1 MRLNPAWIFV
11 LVFTVAVVFIYR
23 TIGALP
29 PVIAVHF
36 DMQGTANGF
45 ASRDVYRIALLFFL
59 VALPG
64 TVIAAFSLAGRR
76 APTQLKIPAR
86 DYWLAAERRDAT
98 LEFMSA
104 HGFRLASL
112 LAWFV
117 AGIHW
122 LTLDANRQLPP
133 HLASRSLL
141 IVLGLFFAG
150 LALWIAAF
158 QLRFRRP
165 RVKSDKPFGTSL

>member
-11 LVFTVAVVFIYR
+11 LVFTVAAVFIYR

-36 DMQGTANGF
+36 DLQGTANGF
-45 ASRDVYRIALLFFL
+45 ASRDGYRIALLAFL

-64 TVIAAFSLAGRR
+64 SVIAAFSLAGRR
-76 APTQLKIPAR
+76 DPTRLKIPAK
-86 DYWLAAERRDAT
+86 DFWLADERRDAT
-98 LEFMSA
+98 LKFMSA
-104 HGFRLASL
+104 HGFRLSSL
-112 LAWFV
+112 LVWFV

-122 LTLDANRQLPP
+122 LTLDTNRQSPP

-150 LALWIAAF
+150 IALWIAAF

-165 RVKSDKPFGTSL
+165 RLKSDQPFGTSL